1 MFSFLVKVLNLSFKY
16 CHIPFNMSP
25 TDVEEAERGA
35 DETAVIAGVVAGGVC
50 MIVVSPVVFA
60 LFFLDCKKYMKYIHS
75 R

>member
-1 MFSFLVKVLNLSFKY
+1 MFSFLVTVLNLAFKY
-16 CHIPFNMSP
+16 CHIPFNMY
-25 TDVEEAERGA
+25 VEEVERGA